1 MLDPLPVSIA
11 LALVFTAAGL
21 VELLTR
27 DGVSAGYREDGPL
40 LITLTVAS
48 ALSLA
53 LVALGLPLTGPARA
67 ASPAPLGS
75 LKTDVQKAA
84 QTRDAIVQFGDPVAV
99 AAGDTVGTVVSFG
112 GDVTVGGTVR
122 DNVVVFGADVRLLLT
137 AVVGVNMRP
146 GEASVVLIGGGALTR
161 EPGAQVAGD
170 VQRFDG
176 KPWRESL
183 SWATQHT
190 VIRPWWGFTLMGWI
204 VQTASFLVL
213 ALVVATLMPRQMR
226 AMQRHLR
233 LKPAGSLG
241 WAALIF
247 FIAGPAVLVVL
258 VIGVVG
264 LLVVIPYVL
273 FALLAYFFAT
283 TAVIALVAQRV
294 LAGSGQN
301 DNLMLATTLR
311 VIGTTIVLRIPVLG
325 PLVVIA
331 MILFGTGPAPAP
343 APAPVPWRS
352 SSGVRLAN
360 WPARRRRRGRRW
372 PTAQAA
378 VQSPRR

>member
-1 MLDPLPVSIA
+1 M
-11 LALVFTAAGL
+11 FTAAGL

-122 DNVVVFGADVRLLLT
+122 DTVVVFGADVRLLLT

-161 EPGAQVAGD
+161 EPGA
-170 VQRFDG
+170 
-176 KPWRESL
+176 
-183 SWATQHT
+183 
-190 VIRPWWGFTLMGWI
+190 
-204 VQTASFLVL
+204 
-213 ALVVATLMPRQMR
+213 
-226 AMQRHLR
+226 
-233 LKPAGSLG
+233 
-241 WAALIF
+241 
-247 FIAGPAVLVVL
+247 
-258 VIGVVG
+258 
-264 LLVVIPYVL
+264 
-273 FALLAYFFAT
+273 
-283 TAVIALVAQRV
+283 
-294 LAGSGQN
+294 
-301 DNLMLATTLR
+301 
-311 VIGTTIVLRIPVLG
+311 
-325 PLVVIA
+325 
-331 MILFGTGPAPAP
+331 
-343 APAPVPWRS
+343 
-352 SSGVRLAN
+352 
-360 WPARRRRRGRRW
+360 
-372 PTAQAA
+372 
-378 VQSPRR
+378 